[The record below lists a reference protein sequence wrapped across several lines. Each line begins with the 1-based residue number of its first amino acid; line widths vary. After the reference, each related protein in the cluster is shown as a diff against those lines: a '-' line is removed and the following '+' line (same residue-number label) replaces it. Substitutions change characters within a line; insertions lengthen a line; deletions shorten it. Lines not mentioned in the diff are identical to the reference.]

1 MSSFV
6 EMRMQR
12 LSANDDEYIF
22 VEQLV
27 EEGAQVVV
35 GDVVANIESAK
46 TVFEI
51 EASAAGF
58 VFFMKRPQD
67 KLIVGETIA
76 VISSVKTF
84 DKTRVSQC
92 ADSIVAAAPAI
103 EDEIYARFTERARE
117 LVASSDIDL
126 EYFRDFDVITAADV
140 EAYLSGRSTRAV

>member
-1 MSSFV
+1 MSSYI
-6 EMRMQR
+6 EMKMQR

-27 EEGAQVVV
+27 KEGAQVVV

-67 KLIVGETIA
+67 KLMVGETIA
-76 VISSVKTF
+76 VISSVQTF
-84 DKTRVSQC
+84 DKTQVSQC
-92 ADSIVAAAPAI
+92 ADSSVAAAPTT

-117 LVASSDIDL
+117 LVASSDIDVG
-126 EYFRDFDVITAADV
+126 YFRDFDVITAADV
-140 EAYLSGRSTRAV
+140 EAYLSGRPTRAV